1 MDMARLMPWLFYPQG
16 KNPHY
21 PMDRGWVSPRADLD
35 VVAKRKICAPAR
47 HQTPDIQSTA
57 QSLYWLS

>member
-1 MDMARLMPWLFYPQG
+1 MDVARFMPWLFYPQG
-16 KNPHY
+16 KNPQY
-21 PMDRGWVSPRADLD
+21 QLDRGCMSPRADLD
-35 VVAKRKICAPAR
+35 DVAKRKICAPAR